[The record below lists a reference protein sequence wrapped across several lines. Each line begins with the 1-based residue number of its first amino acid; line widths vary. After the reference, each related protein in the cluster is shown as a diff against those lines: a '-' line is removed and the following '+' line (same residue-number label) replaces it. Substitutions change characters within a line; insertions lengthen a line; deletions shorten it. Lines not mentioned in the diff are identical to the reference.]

1 MVEPAEDVSL
11 PAGPPTR
18 PILEAR
24 ALSRRFGGLKALD
37 GVDLAIE
44 RGELLGIIG
53 PNGAGK
59 STLFNVVTGQLPP
72 DGGQVLFDGRDITDL
87 SPHLISRLGV
97 GRKFQV
103 PSVFDGLTIRQNLHV
118 AARGHSSVRSL
129 LVAPDGGSGSLESI
143 LDRLGL
149 SGKAELEAG
158 FLSHGEKQWLEIGM
172 VLANRPS
179 LLLLD
184 EPTAGMTLGETKRTE
199 ELLRG
204 LGQDHTIV
212 VIEHDV
218 RFIREVA
225 QRVVVLHRG
234 KVLASGP
241 IDEVERDDRV
251 RDVYL
256 GREE

>member
-1 MVEPAEDVSL
+1 MAEPAERVS
-11 PAGPPTR
+11 PTAGEGAPS
-18 PILEAR
+18 ILEIR
-24 ALSRRFGGLKALD
+24 ALTRRFGGLKALD
-37 GVDLAIE
+37 GVELAVG

-59 STLFNVVTGQLPP
+59 STLLSVVTGQLRP
-72 DGGQVLFDGRDITDL
+72 DGGRVLFDGQDITAL
-87 SPHLISRLGV
+87 SPHRISRLGV

-103 PSVFDGLTIRQNLHV
+103 PSVFEGLTIRQNLHV
-118 AARGHSSVRSL
+118 AARGHSPVRSL
-129 LVAPDGGSGSLESI
+129 LTAGEGGFEYLEYI
-143 LDRLGL
+143 LSRLGL
-149 SGKAELEAG
+149 SGKSELEAG

-172 VLANRPS
+172 VLANRPT

-199 ELLRG
+199 ELLRS

-241 IDEVERDDRV
+241 IDEVERDERV